1 MAFQEAKQHISYGTR
16 VVDLDGQRIFV
27 NMPDEELDS
36 EAVPTPIVSFFNSL
50 LSLIDFEVLL
60 HHTAFTRGGLS
71 LGCLHPRR

>member
-36 EAVPTPIVSFFNSL
+36 EAVPTPIVSFFWIPFL
-50 LSLIDFEVLL
+50 
-60 HHTAFTRGGLS
+60 
-71 LGCLHPRR
+71 